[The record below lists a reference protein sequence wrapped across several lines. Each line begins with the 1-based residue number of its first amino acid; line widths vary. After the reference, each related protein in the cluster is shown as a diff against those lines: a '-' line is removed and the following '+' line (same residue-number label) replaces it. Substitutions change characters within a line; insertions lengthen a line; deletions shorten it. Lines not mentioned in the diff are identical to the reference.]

1 MSFRVDD
8 QKLLEKYKAVW
19 IKIEDLKSINLNVL
33 PAYDDGYVT
42 TKYGHLAVKFTLTFV
57 S

>member
-19 IKIEDLKSINLNVL
+19 IKIEDLESIKLDV
-33 PAYDDGYVT
+33 
-42 TKYGHLAVKFTLTFV
+42 
-57 S
+57 